1 MQLVIKKLFTFF
13 FLAGFLLFV
22 FYFLTIPVAVKANWT
37 EAVIG
42 RPLVPAECH
51 GAADNCQLSD
61 LVRVGINIFDLIL
74 GILGSVSLAMFVY
87 GGFIWILSR
96 GNASMVEKGK
106 NIIFGTI
113 IGISF
118 VLGSWLI
125 VNVVLGLVL
134 GQGFKS
140 VTLFNSNPNTKT
152 SGTISHPWSHFNP

>member
-1 MQLVIKKLFTFF
+1 MRPVIKKLFASF
-13 FLAGFLLFV
+13 FLAGVLFFV
-22 FYFLTIPVAVKANWT
+22 FYSLTTPIVAKANWT

-51 GAADNCQLSD
+51 EAADNCQLSD
-61 LVRVGINIFDLIL
+61 LIQVGINIFDLIL

-134 GQGFKS
+134 GQPSFKY
-140 VTLFNSNPNTKT
+140 VTLFNNNKST
-152 SGTISHPWSHFNP
+152 STASQAWWHFNP